1 MGSFSIWHLLIFLA
15 IILLIFG
22 GGGKIPKFMRDLGR
36 GATAFKRGLN
46 HDSNFV
52 EQDTGIVE
60 TKKTENKDNV
70 NG

>member
-15 IILLIFG
+15 IILLIFAG
-22 GGGKIPKFMRDLGR
+22 GGRIPKLMSELGR
-36 GATAFKRGLN
+36 GATAFRKGLN
-46 HDSNFV
+46 HDSDSV
-52 EQDTGIVE
+52 EGRTGIVE